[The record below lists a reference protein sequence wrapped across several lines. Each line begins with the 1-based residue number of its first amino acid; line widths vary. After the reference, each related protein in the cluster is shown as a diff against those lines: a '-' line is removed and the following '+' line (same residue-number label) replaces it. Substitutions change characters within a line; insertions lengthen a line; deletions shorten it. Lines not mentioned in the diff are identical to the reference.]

1 MRDLIIT
8 PADSSLTKIE
18 RVYIAIMA
26 VSARNVRPPIMFLSQ
41 IYSIK
46 CEYLY
51 YMLKEEFEH
60 EIQSCQP
67 TTNYKRWLE
76 EGLEAVPEQY
86 QKLAEL
92 NELLANKPWNVKAE
106 HINDLTTG
114 LTKVRPYLLVRTTH
128 LSRIPCQLTS

>member
-1 MRDLIIT
+1 MRTEGADLAVTHLAGGEAGHHTVLEAQGRVDVIDR
-8 PADSSLTKIE
+8 ALSAAASSRSEMYHRRTG
-18 RVYIAIMA
+18 
-26 VSARNVRPPIMFLSQ
+26 
-41 IYSIK
+41 
-46 CEYLY
+46 
-51 YMLKEEFEH
+51 EFEH

-114 LTKVRPYLLVRTTH
+114 LTKVAGFPLF
-128 LSRIPCQLTS
+128 